1 MRRRLWLLVAPV
13 LLGGLPALAEEVA
26 EAHEAGAEGLSAWTA
41 PIWGVPM
48 IAWQVANILLVA
60 GLFWYL
66 LRRPAPKFFEGRA
79 QEIQDLLERAIHD
92 KEDATARLK
101 EVEAKMERL
110 KDEVAGIEASAQQQ
124 AEADKL
130 RVQADAEQ
138 ARQRIRQEAK
148 DEIDRRMIDARR
160 ELKRYAADT
169 AVAMARETLSRGI
182 TESDESRLKE
192 KFLVGVGEEAAH
204 ERGR

>member
-1 MRRRLWLLVAPV
+1 MRRRLWLLVATI
-13 LLGGLPALAEEVA
+13 LLTGLPALAEEA
-26 EAHEAGAEGLSAWTA
+26 GEAHGGGAEGLSAWTA

-48 IAWQVANILLVA
+48 IAWQVANILLVV

-66 LRRPAPKFFEGRA
+66 LRRPAPQFFEGRA
-79 QEIQDLLERAIHD
+79 KEIQDLLEKAIRE

-110 KDEVAGIEASAQQQ
+110 KDEVAGIEASALQQ

-169 AVAMARETLSRGI
+169 AVAMAREALSRGI

>member
-1 MRRRLWLLVAPV
+1 MRRLWWLVAPV
-13 LLGGLPALAEEVA
+13 LLGGLPVLAG
-26 EAHEAGAEGLSAWTA
+26 EAAEGGEKAAEGVSAWTA

-79 QEIQDLLERAIHD
+79 KEIQDLLEKAIHD

-110 KDEVAGIEASAQQQ
+110 KDEVAAIETSAQQQ

-138 ARQRIRQEAK
+138 TRQRIRQETK
-148 DEIDRRMIDARR
+148 EEIDRRMIDARR
-160 ELKRYAADT
+160 ELTHYAADT
-169 AVAMARETLSRGI
+169 AVAMTREALSRGI
-182 TESDESRLKE
+182 TESDESRLRDR
-192 KFLVGVGEEAAH
+192 FLVGVGEEAAH

>member
-1 MRRRLWLLVAPV
+1 MRRRLWLLVAPI
-13 LLGGLPALAEEVA
+13 LLVGLPALAEEA
-26 EAHEAGAEGLSAWTA
+26 AEGHEGGAVGLAAWTA

-48 IAWQVANILLVA
+48 IAWQIANILLVV
-60 GLFWYL
+60 GLFWHL
-66 LRRPAPKFFEGRA
+66 LRQPAPKFFEGRA
-79 QEIQDLLERAIHD
+79 KEIQDLLEKAIHD

-110 KDEVAGIEASAQQQ
+110 KDEVAAIEASAQQQ

-182 TESDESRLKE
+182 TETDESHLKE

>member
-1 MRRRLWLLVAPV
+1 MWRRWFIVALTLEAVLPV
-13 LLGGLPALAEEVA
+13 FAQEAAEGGGEKA
-26 EAHEAGAEGLSAWTA
+26 AEGLSAWIA

-48 IAWQVANILLVA
+48 IAWQVVNILLVA

-79 QEIQDLLERAIHD
+79 KEIQNLLEKAIHD

-110 KDEVAGIEASAQQQ
+110 KDEVAAIETSATQQ
-124 AEADKL
+124 AEADKQ
-130 RVQADAEQ
+130 RVLLDAEQ
-138 ARQRIRQEAK
+138 ARERIRQETK
-148 DEIDRRMIDARR
+148 DEIDRRMLDARR

-169 AVAMARETLSRGI
+169 AVVLAQEVLAKGI
-182 TESDESRLKE
+182 TESDEARLQDR
-192 KFLVGVGEEAAH
+192 FLVGVGEEAAH
-204 ERGR
+204 ERDR